1 MSPLST
7 FGSHSS
13 SAPNSASTSCRILAS
28 RMSLPLPVTP
38 DSPKASSF
46 SGSLAATDSWRLQ
59 SLPFLHVRTPLCL
72 WLAFNADAVI
82 DRLDIG
88 DRPGCRD
95 REVMAAAGGNHVA
108 VQHLGLHLPPSVNR
122 RRAARRPLI
131 VRPPAGRGPHPP
143 VVRPPPWPL
152 SVPAAITLR
161 SAAARRIG
169 ETPSRLPQSRTEI
182 IW

>member
-13 SAPNSASTSCRILAS
+13 SAANSACTSCRIVAS
-28 RMSLPLPVTP
+28 RMSLSLPVTP
-38 DSPKASSF
+38 DSPKASSC

-59 SLPFLHVRTPLCL
+59 SLPFLHVSTHLGL
-72 WLAFNADAVI
+72 GLAFTADAVI

-95 REVMAAAGGNHVA
+95 REVMAAAGVNHVA

-131 VRPPAGRGPHPP
+131 VRPSAWH
-143 VVRPPPWPL
+143 L